1 MQKPI
6 KTLDEFMD
14 VAAENEVTFRVEA
27 TKHGIGYAVGY
38 PHGMSKDQRAMLQE
52 WVDEHR
58 EELSDFLFD
67 MAEDIR
73 DGATGTTIITVNHDD
88 DTKH

>member
-1 MQKPI
+1 MPI
-6 KTLDEFMD
+6 NNLDEFMD
-14 VAAENEVTFRVEA
+14 TAAENEVTFKIDA
-27 TKHGIGYAVGY
+27 TERGIGYAVGY
-38 PHGMSKDQRAMLQE
+38 PHGMTEEKRAELMA
-52 WVDEHR
+52 WVEANR
-58 EELSDFLFD
+58 EELSTFLFS